1 VTSRPAEPVDLLGTA
16 GSPVIKRV
24 LPALFGALVAFVI
37 GRRLRRWRRG

>member
-1 VTSRPAEPVDLLGTA
+1 VSRPAEPVDLLGTA

-24 LPALFGALVAFVI
+24 LPAVLGALVAFVL